1 MLNIRRRLSIMAVVA
16 IVAGHCTPAFAL
28 EAPTVEI
35 TQGEDAK
42 NPLELY
48 ALKKKLTDDEL
59 VDLLQR
65 VGFKGKSLNVAY
77 AVAKKE
83 SNGRPTAHNNNAN
96 TGDNSYG
103 IFQINM
109 LGELGKQRR
118 EKYGL
123 SSNRD
128 LFNPVTNAKIAYHM
142 SNRGKIWTA
151 WKVTPGKN
159 NGPRFA
165 MFYKSILTDVCL
177 VPLTPRKSENRK
189 DNLI

>member
-1 MLNIRRRLSIMAVVA
+1 MMVA
-16 IVAGHCTPAFAL
+16 AIFAGHCPPALGL
-28 EAPTVEI
+28 EAPVVKE

-42 NPLELY
+42 NPLERY
-48 ALKKKLTDDEL
+48 ALKKKLNDDEL
-59 VDLLQR
+59 LSLLR
-65 VGFKGKSLNVAY
+65 EVGFKGKSLKVAY

-83 SNGRPTAHNNNAN
+83 SNGRPTAHNDNVK

-109 LGELGKQRR
+109 LGALGEQRR
-118 EKYGL
+118 QKYGL

-128 LFNPVTNAKIAYHM
+128 LFNPVTNAQIAYHM
-142 SNRGKIWTA
+142 SNKGKVWTA

-159 NGPRFA
+159 NGPRFEL
-165 MFYKSILTDVCL
+165 FYKNVLTDVCI

>member
-1 MLNIRRRLSIMAVVA
+1 MAVAA
-16 IVAGHCTPAFAL
+16 IFAGHCSPAFAL
-28 EAPTVEI
+28 DAPILDAPIVEE
-35 TQGEDAK
+35 TQGENAK
-42 NPLELY
+42 NPLERY
-48 ALKKKLTDDEL
+48 ALKKKLTDEEL
-59 VDLLQR
+59 VDLLHH
-65 VGFKGKSLNVAY
+65 VGFKGHSLEVAY

-83 SNGRPTAHNNNAN
+83 SNGRPTAHNDNVK

-109 LGELGKQRR
+109 LGTLGEQRR

-128 LFNPVTNAKIAYHM
+128 LFNPVTNAKIAYKM
-142 SNRGKIWTA
+142 SNRGKVWTA

-165 MFYKSILTDVCL
+165 EFYKKNSLTNVCR
-177 VPLTPRKSENRK
+177 VPPTATKSENRK
-189 DNLI
+189 DKLI

>member
-1 MLNIRRRLSIMAVVA
+1 MVVA
-16 IVAGHCTPAFAL
+16 AIFAGHCTPAFSL
-28 EAPTVEI
+28 EAPIVEK

-48 ALKKKLTDDEL
+48 ALKKKLTDQEL

-65 VGFKGKSLNVAY
+65 VGFEGKALNVAY

-109 LGELGKQRR
+109 LGELGEKRR

-128 LFNPVTNAKIAYHM
+128 LFNPVTNAEIAYHM
-142 SNRGKIWTA
+142 SKQGKVWTA

-165 MFYKSILTDVCL
+165 MFYKSILTDVCIA
-177 VPLTPRKSENRK
+177 PLTPRKSENRK
-189 DNLI
+189 DKLI

>member
-1 MLNIRRRLSIMAVVA
+1 MLNIRRRFSVMMVA
-16 IVAGHCTPAFAL
+16 AILAGHCTPTLAL
-28 EAPTVEI
+28 EAPIVESA
-35 TQGEDAK
+35 QGEIAK

-59 VDLLQR
+59 VNLLQV
-65 VGFKGKSLNVAY
+65 VGFEGKALNMAY

-83 SNGRPTAHNNNAN
+83 SNGRPTAHNDNVK

-109 LGELGKQRR
+109 LGELGEKRR
-118 EKYGL
+118 QKYGL

-128 LFNPVTNAKIAYHM
+128 LFNPVTNAQIAYHM
-142 SNRGKIWTA
+142 SQKGKIWTA
-151 WKVTPGKN
+151 WKVAHGKN

-165 MFYKSILTDVCL
+165 MFYKSILTDVCIA
-177 VPLTPRKSENRK
+177 PLTPLKSENRK